1 MNMKLIAVIANC
13 LWVLALIPACMM
25 AMMSPMMFDAPGSE
39 KNSFLWVLLWATIL
53 LPVLILITQVFAWI
67 KFFGGNYPLSFKIG
81 LIPLID
87 VAVIIII
94 FIIWG
99 SK

>member
-1 MNMKLIAVIANC
+1 MKTTALVFNI
-13 LWVLALIPACMM
+13 LWILALIPAAMM

-39 KNSFLWVLLWATIL
+39 KNQFLWILLWATIL
-53 LPVLILITQVFAWI
+53 LPVLILVTQVFAWI
-67 KFFGGNYPLSFKIG
+67 KFFSGNYPLSFKIG

-87 VAVIIII
+87 VAFIVFL

>member
-1 MNMKLIAVIANC
+1 MKIIALINNI
-13 LWVLALIPACMM
+13 LWVLALIPTVMM

-39 KNSFLWVLLWATIL
+39 KNSLLWILLGATFL
-53 LPVLILITQVFAWI
+53 LPVIILITQIFAWI
-67 KFFGGNYPLSFKIG
+67 KFFSSNYSLSFKIA

-87 VAVIIII
+87 VAFI
-94 FIIWG
+94 FFCFIML

>member
-1 MNMKLIAVIANC
+1 MKLLALIANII
-13 LWVLALIPACMM
+13 WVLALIPASMM
-25 AMMSPMMFDAPGSE
+25 AMVSPMMFDAPGSD
-39 KNSFLWVLLWATIL
+39 KNTFLWVLFWATLL

-67 KFFGGNYPLSFKIG
+67 KFFAGNYPLSFKIG

-87 VAVIIII
+87 VAIIIII

>member
-1 MNMKLIAVIANC
+1 MKLLALIANIF
-13 LWVLALIPACMM
+13 WVLALIPAGMM
-25 AMMSPMMFDAPGSE
+25 AMMSPMMFDAPSSD
-39 KNSFLWVLLWATIL
+39 KNTFLWVLFWATLL
-53 LPVLILITQVFAWI
+53 LPALILITQVFAWI

-87 VAVIIII
+87 VAVIIVL
-94 FIIWG
+94 FMVWG